1 MVNFVDNCLNWNDP
15 IISSLSLLVQYIKI
29 SYSNYLEKINLN
41 FKMFIIFVLKFEF
54 YMIPLP
60 ILFIFLINYI
70 NLIAKKE
77 SELILNSKNNQVC

>member
-1 MVNFVDNCLNWNDP
+1 
-15 IISSLSLLVQYIKI
+15 
-29 SYSNYLEKINLN
+29 
-41 FKMFIIFVLKFEF
+41 MFIIFVLKFEF